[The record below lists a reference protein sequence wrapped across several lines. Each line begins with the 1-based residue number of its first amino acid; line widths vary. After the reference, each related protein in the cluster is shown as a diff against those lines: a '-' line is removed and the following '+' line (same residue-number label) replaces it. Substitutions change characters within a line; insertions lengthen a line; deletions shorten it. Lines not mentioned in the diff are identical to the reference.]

1 MIKRRLLV
9 ALVVFGLL
17 ATACSGDTADDAV
30 ASLEGDA
37 AAVDGDADTSTTE
50 TAGSGEVD
58 QEQVMLAFAACMRE
72 NGIEIDDPTVDADG
86 NVGFGRLRSAIEGDV
101 TPEEIDAAREACE
114 GELQGVALRS
124 EADRDRT
131 SEQDVFLEFAQCM
144 RENGYDMPD
153 PDFANSGPGGGGG
166 GVGPFGEL
174 DRDDPD
180 FKSALAPCQDVLA
193 GTGPEG
199 KGPPG
204 ISG

>member
-1 MIKRRLLV
+1 MKRRLLIV
-9 ALVVFGLL
+9 SVVLGLL
-17 ATACSGDTADDAV
+17 LPACSGDSADDAV
-30 ASLEGDA
+30 ASLESDTA
-37 AAVDGDADTSTTE
+37 PVDVEVSTTDADDT
-50 TAGSGEVD
+50 GDVD

-72 NGIEIDDPTVDADG
+72 NGIELDDPTVDADG

-144 RENGYDMPD
+144 RDNGYDMSD

-166 GVGPFGEL
+166 GGGPFGEL

-180 FKSALAPCQDVLA
+180 FKSALVPCQDILA

-199 KGPPG
+199 NGPPG